1 MSADEFKIVTDDEVD
16 IRLDR
21 WFKRYFPDIGHS
33 HLQKLLRTGQ
43 IRVDSK
49 RVQGNKRLAAGQ
61 KIRIP
66 PSVNSGEERPEKS
79 QDVHAE
85 DAEYIRSLVIYRD
98 DWVVAINKPP
108 GLAVQGGSGTSRHVD
123 SMLGALQGIGGERL
137 RLVHRL
143 DKDTSGV
150 LLLANSAASATHL
163 GASFRSRVA
172 VKLYW
177 GVTVGV
183 PSPIDGQI
191 DLSLSKEKGRGGER
205 VVAASPHGKRAAT
218 RYQVLETVGEKL
230 ALVALMPTTGRT
242 HQLRVH
248 MAAIGTPILG
258 DGKYGGRASFV
269 DELEIESQLH
279 LHARRIA
286 VPHPSGKGTLD
297 LTADL
302 PEHMAN
308 TFRHVGLDLASEDDP
323 FGAYSSF
330 EG

>member
-1 MSADEFKIVTDDEVD
+1 MSLAEFRIVTDEEVD

-21 WFKRYFPDIGHS
+21 WFKRFFPDIGHS

-49 RVQGNKRLAAGQ
+49 RVRANKRLAAGQ
-61 KIRIP
+61 KVRIP
-66 PSVNSGEERPEKS
+66 PSANSEEKRPKRIP
-79 QDVHAE
+79 DVQPE

-98 DWVVAINKPP
+98 DWIVAINKPP
-108 GLAVQGGSGTSRHVD
+108 GLAVQGGSRTSRHVD
-123 SMLGALQGIGGERL
+123 SMLGALQGIGCERL

-150 LLLANSAASATHL
+150 LLLASSAASATHL
-163 GASFRSRVA
+163 GVAFRSRAA

-177 GVTVGV
+177 GVTVGI

-191 DLSLSKEKGRGGER
+191 ELSLAKEQGRGGER
-205 VVAASPHGKRAAT
+205 VVAESPHGRRAAT
-218 RYQVLETVGEKL
+218 RYRVIETVGEKL

-258 DGKYGGRASFV
+258 DGKYGGKASFI
-269 DELEIESQLH
+269 DELEMANRLH

-286 VPHPSGKGTLD
+286 VPHPSGKGKLD
-297 LTADL
+297 IFADP
-302 PEHMAN
+302 PEHMAS
-308 TFRHVGLDLASEDDP
+308 TFKHVGLDAVPEDDP
-323 FGAYSSF
+323 FGAFSSF
-330 EG
+330 EE